1 MSSSTWRTP
10 ETFPALA
17 ADAVHVW
24 RIALTIS
31 DAELNRRARVLTF
44 EELARAARFHFERD
58 RHRWMATRATVRA
71 LLARYTGV
79 PADSLRFHLGPHG
92 KPSLE
97 APNGTGLEFN
107 VSHSGELA
115 LCAVSRG
122 RAVGVDVEA
131 IRPEFATLSMARRF
145 FAPAEVSSLESIPP
159 NEQTQAFF
167 ACWSRKEAYMKARG
181 TGIALGLDRF
191 EVSLL
196 PGRPASLLATHD
208 EPDAVKRWTL
218 MALAPGD
225 GYAGALVTDG
235 PARLECW
242 HWTFAA
248 TPP

>member
-1 MSSSTWRTP
+1 MSSSTWQTP

-24 RIALTIS
+24 RIALAIS
-31 DAELNRRARVLTF
+31 DAELNRRARVLTS

-58 RHRWMATRATVRA
+58 RRRWIATRGAVRA
-71 LLARYTGV
+71 LLAGYTGV
-79 PADSLRFHLGPHG
+79 PADSLRFRLGPHG

-97 APNGTGLEFN
+97 APDVTGLEFN

-131 IRPEFATLSMARRF
+131 IRPELATLSMARRF
-145 FAPAEVSSLESIPP
+145 FAPAEVASLESIPP
-159 NEQTQAFF
+159 SEQTQAFF

-181 TGIALGLDRF
+181 TGITLGLDRF

-196 PGRPASLLATHD
+196 PGSPASLLATHD
-208 EPDAVKRWTL
+208 EPDAVERWL
-218 MALAPGD
+218 LIALAPGD
-225 GYAGALVTDG
+225 GYAGALVTAG

-242 HWTFAA
+242 QWASGT
-248 TPP
+248 TPV

>member
-1 MSSSTWRTP
+1 MSSPTWHTP
-10 ETFPALA
+10 DAFPALA

-24 RIALTIS
+24 RIALATCA
-31 DAELNRRARVLTF
+31 AELTRRAGVLTAD
-44 EELARAARFHFERD
+44 ELARAARFHFERD
-58 RHRWMATRATVRA
+58 RRRWIATRGAVRS
-71 LLARYTGV
+71 LLAGYTGV
-79 PADSLRFHLGPHG
+79 PPTCVRFRLGPHG

-97 APNGTGLEFN
+97 EPDGAGLEFN

-145 FAPAEVSSLESIPP
+145 FAPAEGAALAALPQH
-159 NEQTQAFF
+159 EQTEAFF
-167 ACWSRKEAYMKARG
+167 ACWSRKEAYIKARG

-191 EVSLL
+191 EVSLT
-196 PGRPASLLATHD
+196 PGRPPALLATHD
-208 EPDAVKRWTL
+208 EPDAAERWKL
-218 MALAPGD
+218 VALAPGD

-242 HWTFAA
+242 QWASA
-248 TPP
+248 TSHA

>member
-1 MSSSTWRTP
+1 MSSSTWQTP
-10 ETFPALA
+10 EAFPALA

-24 RIALTIS
+24 RIALAMS

-58 RHRWMATRATVRA
+58 RRRWIATRATVRD

-122 RAVGVDVEA
+122 LAVGVDVEA
-131 IRPEFATLSMARRF
+131 IRPEFASLSLARRF
-145 FAPAEVSSLESIPP
+145 FAPAEGAALAALPQH
-159 NEQTQAFF
+159 EQTEAFF
-167 ACWSRKEAYMKARG
+167 ACWSRKEAYIKARG

-191 EVSLL
+191 EVSLT
-196 PGRPASLLATHD
+196 PGRPPALLATHD
-208 EPDAVKRWTL
+208 EPDAAERWKL
-218 MALAPGD
+218 VALAPGD

-242 HWTFAA
+242 QWASA
-248 TPP
+248 TSPA

>member
-1 MSSSTWRTP
+1 MSSPRWRTP
-10 ETFPALA
+10 EAFPALA
-17 ADAVHVW
+17 PDAVHVW
-24 RIALTIS
+24 RIALAIS
-31 DAELNRRARVLTF
+31 DAELATRSGVLTAD
-44 EELARAARFHFERD
+44 ELARAARFHFERD
-58 RHRWMATRATVRA
+58 RRRWIATRGTVRS
-71 LLARYTGV
+71 LLAGYAGV
-79 PADSLRFHLGPHG
+79 APTLVRFGLGPHG

-97 APNGTGLEFN
+97 IPDGTGLEFN

-145 FAPAEVSSLESIPP
+145 FAPAETAALAALPQR
-159 NEQTQAFF
+159 EQTEAFF

-191 EVSLL
+191 EVSLT
-196 PGRPASLLATHD
+196 PGRPAVLLATHE
-208 EPDAVKRWTL
+208 EPDAAERWRL
-218 MALAPGD
+218 VALAPDD

-242 HWTFAA
+242 QWAVTETSA
-248 TPP
+248 